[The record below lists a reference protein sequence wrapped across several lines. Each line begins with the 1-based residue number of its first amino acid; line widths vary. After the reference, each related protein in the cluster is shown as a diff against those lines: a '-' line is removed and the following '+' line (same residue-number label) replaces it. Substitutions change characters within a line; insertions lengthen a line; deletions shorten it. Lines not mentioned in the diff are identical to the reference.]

1 MGPRQ
6 DFIDWIKALISKNK
20 SFAIIAFIM
29 LATGAVGIVS
39 INNVSKITSNIFFQN
54 VQPTEKISEIDN
66 LMVLYRLKV
75 YQQIASIETDEELA
89 AELPVLIELIDQK
102 ILDQSQ
108 LILTAQERLEYY
120 ELLRL
125 WVELKESYLDILEL
139 SFNYAKEEALEAIS
153 SDNLALSV
161 LRQESAS
168 RLIESKSRGIE
179 NAYHSSQSIK
189 AWNLVLTS
197 IALVVGIFVCLLIV
211 KQFNQKIRNYMQELK
226 GLNRSLEEKVDQRT
240 NELQHTVVQLEEA
253 NVAAEAATQ
262 AKSAFLANMSHEL
275 RTPMN
280 AIIGYSEMLTEDA
293 EDDGNEEII
302 PDLQKISAAGNHLLT
317 LINDILDLSK
327 IEAGKMD
334 LFLERFSLH
343 KMMEEVAATGRPLVE
358 KNGNELVISV
368 EESLPEINAD
378 MTKIRQILFNLLSN
392 AAKFTTEGTITLI
405 AASVERD
412 GTKFARLSV
421 RDSGIGIPEDKID
434 HVFEEFSQADESTT
448 RDYGGTGLG
457 LALVKRF
464 CEMMGGRIWAES
476 TVGEGSEF
484 ITEIPFEAKVPV
496 EEDLVEA
503 SNEPESLDGIQ
514 KGETILV
521 VDDEEVAR
529 DLLRRNLEK
538 EGYKVVTASGG
549 AEGLDIARRVHPALI
564 TLDVMMPEMDGWS
577 VLQTLKKDDEL
588 QDIPV
593 VMISM
598 VGNQGMGRVLG
609 AVDHLS
615 KPVNRKKLRKLIG
628 RYANK
633 GNVLIVEDDPGA
645 REVTA
650 KAFTKEGWSVVEAV
664 NGAEG
669 LTQFNKGRFDLII
682 LDIMMPVMDGF
693 EFIKKLR
700 LSEEGRSVS
709 VVVLTAKDLSQ
720 EERDVLSGSVEE
732 IFVKDQTDITS
743 FLGEIKNHLS

>member
-1 MGPRQ
+1 MIDLGELSLQHRSSAIDARNKIRSLAIAVGFDDVRATRLATATSEAARVLCDSNHNPRLKLYLLPS
-6 DFIDWIKALISKNK
+6 DTTPALIMDFEHCGDPPDLAILKHFFRRADPTKGDGCCGVRVTEPLPNLLKDLDQFVHEQRERVAIK
-20 SFAIIAFIM
+20 S
-29 LATGAVGIVS
+29 
-39 INNVSKITSNIFFQN
+39 
-54 VQPTEKISEIDN
+54 
-66 LMVLYRLKV
+66 R
-75 YQQIASIETDEELA
+75 EELTTEVQQKNRELQA
-89 AELPVLIELIDQK
+89 HSAKLEQTVAARTAELND
-102 ILDQSQ
+102 
-108 LILTAQERLEYY
+108 
-120 ELLRL
+120 
-125 WVELKESYLDILEL
+125 
-139 SFNYAKEEALEAIS
+139 AKE
-153 SDNLALSV
+153 LA
-161 LRQESAS
+161 
-168 RLIESKSRGIE
+168 
-179 NAYHSSQSIK
+179 
-189 AWNLVLTS
+189 
-197 IALVVGIFVCLLIV
+197 
-211 KQFNQKIRNYMQELK
+211 
-226 GLNRSLEEKVDQRT
+226 DD
-240 NELQHTVVQLEEA
+240 A
-253 NVAAEAATQ
+253 NK
-262 AKSAFLANMSHEL
+262 AKSDFLANMSHEL

-293 EDDGNEEII
+293 EDDGYEEII
-302 PDLQKISAAGNHLLT
+302 PDLQKISGAGKHLLS

-327 IEAGKMD
+327 IEAGKME

-343 KMMEEVAATGRPLVE
+343 QMMEEVAATGRPLVE

-412 GTKFARLSV
+412 GVKFARLSV
-421 RDSGIGIPEDKID
+421 RDSGIGIPKDKLD

-484 ITEIPFEAKVPV
+484 IAEIPFQGEVPV

-549 AEGLDIARRVHPALI
+549 AEGLEIARGIHPALI

-577 VLQTLKKDDEL
+577 VLQTLKKDAEL

-598 VGNQGMGRVLG
+598 IGDQGMGRVLG

-615 KPVNRKKLRKLIG
+615 KPVNRKKLQMLIR

-633 GNVLIVEDDPGA
+633 GNVLIVEDDPDS

-650 KAFTKEGWSVVEAV
+650 KAFIKEGWSVVEAV

-669 LTQFNKGRFDLII
+669 LTQFNEGRFDLII

-693 EFIKKLR
+693 EFIKELR

-720 EERDVLSGSVEE
+720 EERDLLSGSVEE

-743 FLGEIKNHLS
+743 FLGEIKNHLKS